1 MRDRTHRRPIVYTL
15 SSAKP
20 PGSLVNPAANVVLA
34 PRRLRCTRNFTILR
48 AGFRFIL
55 CGDLY
60 GPPRA
65 DRTPLPPRYHFARL
79 FDTLDSR
86 VEHIAGYVATAL
98 TSGIR
103 TLVVAEAQHWA
114 LAAERL
120 TALDL
125 DLPRLQAEGQLIVQ
139 PIDDLLPTL
148 LREGCLD
155 VEQMERHFGS
165 LIRTLTAHDQPL
177 RMYGEL
183 ADVLV
188 RAGQLSEALKV
199 ERFDARLSEDA
210 RFTGLCGYSAH
221 HFRAPEQADA
231 LRQVCDT
238 HDHVDAAPHDTLS
251 HFLLAS
257 HLDARPC

>member
-20 PGSLVNPAANVVLA
+20 PGSLVNPAANVVLP

-120 TALDL
+120 TALD
-125 DLPRLQAEGQLIVQ
+125 
-139 PIDDLLPTL
+139 LPTL